1 MKKRGMIHFVLCISL
16 LFLSG
21 CWDRKELNDR
31 AIWFATGWDAA
42 ENDGVEISGQIVIP
56 ANATTQS
63 AGGGAT
69 GQGFYTISAKGKN
82 VIDALN
88 NIQSKLPRESY
99 FGHRRV
105 ILLEEEF
112 AKRGLKNVLD
122 TYQRNPE
129 LSLRTDIFIVKGA
142 KAKELLTISNPLEKS
157 PAVAILKEHRQSGGR
172 GDTAYLSFL
181 NAANR
186 EGIRPTIPV
195 VKISRSIEG
204 MSDGGE
210 SSANKK
216 IVQLAGVSVFDSNL
230 KMLGYLNEEE
240 DNHLLWVMGVLKKM
254 TISISDKGANSSINL
269 TKISSDIK
277 PKFDRYNQVSFTV
290 NLEGTGTLQES
301 NSGLDMTQYKK
312 SKKAGEEI
320 RKRGT
325 KAGSTDHR

>member
-1 MKKRGMIHFVLCISL
+1 M
-16 LFLSG
+16 
-21 CWDRKELNDR
+21 
-31 AIWFATGWDAA
+31 
-42 ENDGVEISGQIVIP
+42 
-56 ANATTQS
+56 
-63 AGGGAT
+63 
-69 GQGFYTISAKGKN
+69 
-82 VIDALN
+82 
-88 NIQSKLPRESY
+88 
-99 FGHRRV
+99 
-105 ILLEEEF
+105 
-112 AKRGLKNVLD
+112 LD

-142 KAKELLTISNPLEKS
+142 KAKEILTISNPLEKS

-172 GDTAYLSFL
+172 GDTSYLSFL

-290 NLEGTGTLQES
+290 NLEGIGTLQES
-301 NSGLDMTQYKK
+301 NSGLDMTHTKNLKKLEKKFEKEAQKQVQQTINKVQEEYGIDIFGFGVVVHQKHPNKWKSLKDHWDQTFPNTTITVKANIKINRVGKEGPDVLYKESE
-312 SKKAGEEI
+312 SKE
-320 RKRGT
+320 
-325 KAGSTDHR
+325 